1 MADDGGKNNGPEG
14 TKGKGKDDDEQLG
27 EAGMNAL
34 RQERARA
41 NQAEKDRDDF
51 KKRLEALEAA
61 NLSKEEAAIKRAEA
75 AEARAK
81 QLEEADSLRK
91 LRAEVAGEDRDLV
104 DLLTGTTKEEL
115 EASKA
120 KLESYLGRSKKDGL
134 KNNVIGTTD
143 PDDSDDSERDALS
156 ILGFGES

>member
-1 MADDGGKNNGPEG
+1 MADDGGKNNGPDDG
-14 TKGKGKDDDEQLG
+14 TKGKNDDEQLG

-134 KNNVIGTTD
+134 KNHVVGNTD